1 MITNSKADRRRSA
14 LADLLADHLL
24 EHGLNA
30 ASLRPLAKAAGLSD
44 RMLIYYF
51 ESRDAAIEAGLGR
64 VAERM
69 TQMLNATISEQR
81 LSPDTLR
88 AQIHAIVLDP
98 GLKPFMALWLELVAR
113 AARDEAPYAEI
124 SAVIAAGFLEWTRA
138 QLDAGET
145 EREALALQILAET
158 EGLVLLSA
166 AGLSVT
172 PRG

>member
-1 MITNSKADRRRSA
+1 MTDSKADLRRNE

-24 EHGLNA
+24 DQGLNA

-51 ESRDAAIEAGLGR
+51 DSRDAAIEAGLSR

-69 TQMLNATISEQR
+69 TEMLDASVSEDR
-81 LSPDTLR
+81 LPAAALQ
-88 AQIHAIVLDP
+88 AQINAIVLDP
-98 GLKPFMALWLELVAR
+98 SLKPFMALWLELVAR
-113 AARDEAPYAEI
+113 AAREEEPYATI
-124 SAVIAAGFLEWTRA
+124 SAAIAAGFLEWTRM
-138 QLDAGET
+138 QLDAPET
-145 EREALALQILAET
+145 ECEAAALQILAET

-166 AGLSVT
+166 AGLKIT